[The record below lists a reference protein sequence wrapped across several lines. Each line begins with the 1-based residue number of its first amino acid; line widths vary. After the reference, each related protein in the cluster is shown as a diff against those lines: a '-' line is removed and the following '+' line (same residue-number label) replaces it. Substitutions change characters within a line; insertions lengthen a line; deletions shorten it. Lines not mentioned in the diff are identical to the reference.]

1 MSDEKPPI
9 NLDDIDFGHTIRGH
23 QKGDRVFERFIL
35 QRLLGRGGM
44 GVVWLAKDERL
55 GREVALKFAPEAVR
69 YDDVAV
75 DELKEETLKGLN
87 LAHPGIVK
95 IYDFLLDDDHA
106 AISMEFID
114 GENLGVLRTRQPNKV
129 FEPRQ
134 IAAWVSQFLEALD
147 YAHRIAKVIHR
158 DLKPANLMVDRDGNL
173 RVTDFGIARSI
184 SDAMN
189 RATMAVGNSTGT
201 LAYMSPQQADGK
213 KPHVSDDIYAFGST
227 LYELITGKPPF
238 FSGNIIH
245 QLKEDAVQSLS
256 ERRQEFGL
264 INAEPIP
271 VEWEQTI
278 LACLE
283 KAPENRPTS
292 AQIVRQR
299 LGLAPAGGPE
309 IPPLSTTTGH
319 ATATGA
325 LPPAFP
331 GHLTSHANATQTYV
345 RAGAGMTEMSVPTR
359 GIGAGAVRVGPGV
372 TPVTAG
378 THPSTGTASG
388 TSTGTSEVTPK
399 KSNGVIITVVLVILL
414 MGVGIMGAG
423 GWWAYNNLPYFKKKA
438 VPTDP
443 HLAPNQTT
451 PPSTPNSNSN
461 SSSNSHT
468 SPPVV
473 VKNETKPEPPPT
485 PPTPKME
492 PTSSNPTPPPS
503 HTQNPPTPPPSTS
516 GKVTTLQAAINAAKA
531 GDTVTIPAGIYEEQI
546 RFKSGVN
553 LKAEATGK
561 VIVQTDGK
569 VGSALLA
576 ENCEGGSIK
585 GFIFQHTGDEVPDK
599 INWPV
604 AMLKSSSLVLEDCTF
619 QSGIGDGLLVTG
631 AGKPQIVRCSFQKNT
646 RNGVTLESGV
656 NGSLT
661 ECESRK
667 NGENGVEVRHTGTF
681 PVLQAC
687 ILAENGLSGVVVK
700 DGASVNVIA
709 KTQCRSNAE
718 AGLAA
723 AGDGT
728 KLTATDIV
736 CEDNGVG
743 VAVQQNAVVKLENN
757 KVLLSKQAGIQLD
770 SPGTGSAILTN
781 EVEKCK
787 RDGILA
793 VGGNAV
799 SISIVGNKV
808 KGNAGTGIV
817 VFGQGFKPR
826 VEQNECSTNG
836 EYGILAS
843 EGVGG
848 SITDNTARGNHLAG
862 VSNQGG
868 AKDLVIQGNIA
879 DQGGN

>member
-134 IAAWVSQFLEALD
+134 LSAWVSQFLEALD

-227 LYELITGKPPF
+227 LYELLTGKPPF

-245 QLKEDAVQSLS
+245 QLKEDAVQSLT
-256 ERRQEFGL
+256 ERRQEFG
-264 INAEPIP
+264 IMNAEPIP

-283 KAPENRPTS
+283 KAPENRPAS
-292 AQIVRQR
+292 AQIIRQR
-299 LGLAPAGGPE
+299 LGLAPSGLPEMPPIPGAATNAGLTGAA
-309 IPPLSTTTGH
+309 PPL
-319 ATATGA
+319 TGA

-331 GHLTSHANATQTYV
+331 GHATSHAHATQTYV
-345 RAGAGMTEMSVPTR
+345 RPGSGLTEMSMPAR
-359 GIGAGAVRVGPGV
+359 PIGAGAVRVGPGMAPA
-372 TPVTAG
+372 TAPVPATTGAPATAAASEEPANKA
-378 THPSTGTASG
+378 TKVLIWVFAMVFVLGTA
-388 TSTGTSEVTPK
+388 
-399 KSNGVIITVVLVILL
+399 VV
-414 MGVGIMGAG
+414 GAG
-423 GWWAYNNLPYFKKKA
+423 GWWAYNNLPYFKKKN
-438 VPTDP
+438 P
-443 HLAPNQTT
+443 APPQLGTT
-451 PPSTPNSNSN
+451 NPPLSSGDSNTSH
-461 SSSNSHT
+461 SSSTDSPPP
-468 SPPVV
+468 PPVV
-473 VKNETKPEPPPT
+473 VKQDPKPEPPAPPAPPKNEPTPTPT
-485 PPTPKME
+485 PPTP
-492 PTSSNPTPPPS
+492 TPPAP
-503 HTQNPPTPPPSTS
+503 
-516 GKVTTLQAAINAAKA
+516 GKITTIQAAINSAKP
-531 GDTVTIPAGIYEEQI
+531 GDTVTIPAGIYEEQL
-546 RFKSGVN
+546 RFKSGIH
-553 LKAEATGK
+553 LKAEAVGK
-561 VIVQTDGK
+561 VIVQTDGN
-569 VGSALLA
+569 VGSALMV
-576 ENCEGGSIK
+576 ESCEGGSIK
-585 GFIFQHTGDEVPDK
+585 GFVFQHTGEDVSDK
-599 INWPV
+599 VSWPV
-604 AMLKSSSLVLEDCTF
+604 AMMKSSSLVVEDCTF
-619 QSGIGDGLLVTG
+619 QSGVGDGLLLTG
-631 AGKPQIVRCSFQKNT
+631 AGKPQLVRCVFRNNT
-646 RNGVTLESGV
+646 RNGVTMESGV
-656 NGSLT
+656 SGSLAQ
-661 ECESRK
+661 CEARK
-667 NGENGVEVRHTGTF
+667 NGENGMEVRHTGTY
-681 PVLQAC
+681 PVVQAGM
-687 ILAENGLSGVVVK
+687 LAENGLSGLVVK
-700 DGASVNVIA
+700 DGASVNVIG

-723 AGDGT
+723 AGEGT
-728 KLTATDIV
+728 QLHASDTV

-743 VAVQQNAVVKLENN
+743 VAVQQGAVLKLENN
-757 KVLLSKQAGIQLD
+757 QILLSKQAGIQLD
-770 SPGTGSAILTN
+770 TPGAGSAVLTN
-781 EVEKCK
+781 VVEKNK

-793 VGGNAV
+793 VGGNG
-799 SISIVGNKV
+799 ITLEIVGNKV

-817 VFGQGFKPR
+817 VFGQGFKPK
-826 VEQNECSTNG
+826 VEQNECATNG

-843 EGVGG
+843 EGVSG

-868 AKDLVIQGNIA
+868 GADLVIRGNIA
-879 DQGGN
+879 DEGGK